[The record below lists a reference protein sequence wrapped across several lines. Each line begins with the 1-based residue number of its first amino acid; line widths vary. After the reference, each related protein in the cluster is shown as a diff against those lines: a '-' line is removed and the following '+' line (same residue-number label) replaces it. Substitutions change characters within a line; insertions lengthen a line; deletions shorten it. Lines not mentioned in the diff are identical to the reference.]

1 MKKLTPFLIAGLICI
16 SGTIRAEETVEP
28 NKTEQTSNAD
38 GLFTSTADKNATT
51 LSEPNTGGEVNPAQ
65 KDSTQLTKDGGD
77 PVVIYVSSG
86 VVLVLVIILLIIL
99 L

>member
-1 MKKLTPFLIAGLICI
+1 MKKITPILIALLISI
-16 SGTIRAEETVEP
+16 SGTIRAEQTIES
-28 NKTEQTSNAD
+28 NKAEIIAGTEGPSNA
-38 GLFTSTADKNATT
+38 LMNENTP
-51 LSEPNTGGEVNPAQ
+51 SEEQKTGEVKYNRE
-65 KDSTQLTKDGGD
+65 DSTQLTKDGGD